1 MRVLSREWSILGDER
16 SLLVGK
22 WSTNGKTEGVW
33 DKNGTIMQGARK
45 RKQGEEVRSG
55 ESESRA
61 RGSES
66 RARRK
71 RKQGEVEGSGWLV
84 VQLWVGTDSE
94 LRSRWGEMEWV
105 VVYWG
110 R

>member
-1 MRVLSREWSILGDER
+1 
-16 SLLVGK
+16 
-22 WSTNGKTEGVW
+22 
-33 DKNGTIMQGARK
+33 MQGARK

-55 ESESRA
+55 E
-61 RGSES
+61 SES

-84 VQLWVGTDSE
+84 VQLWVGTGSE

>member
-45 RKQGEEVRSG
+45 RKQGE
-55 ESESRA
+55 
-61 RGSES
+61 
-66 RARRK
+66 
-71 RKQGEVEGSGWLV
+71 VEGSGWLV
-84 VQLWVGTDSE
+84 VQLWVGTGSE